1 MFGIVKCPVY
11 GSPLQLNVHTNLLRQ
26 KRFSNLL
33 ELSSV
38 KKRDDELT
46 QRIFASR
53 LIGIWDHGVVSL
65 VVVAQLQVVRE
76 QDVAEG
82 GLQIET
88 RTISRMHQN

>member
-53 LIGIWDHGVVSL
+53 LIGI
-65 VVVAQLQVVRE
+65 
-76 QDVAEG
+76 
-82 GLQIET
+82 
-88 RTISRMHQN
+88 

>member
-46 QRIFASR
+46 
-53 LIGIWDHGVVSL
+53 
-65 VVVAQLQVVRE
+65 
-76 QDVAEG
+76 
-82 GLQIET
+82 
-88 RTISRMHQN
+88 